1 MILKEKNISSGY
13 SIVNISRKYCRG
25 GIPNGPIKANNV
37 VDKVEPINR
46 GIVSLSNLK
55 STSPIWQSKNSPTP
69 DQF

>member
-1 MILKEKNISSGY
+1 MSVGH
-13 SIVNISRKYCRG
+13 SIVNVSQNYCRER
-25 GIPNGPIKANNV
+25 IPNGPIKANNV

-55 STSPIWQSKNSPTP
+55 STSTIGQSKNSQTP